1 MAYHHQNNKHHNR
14 NHYYEYGSYPYN
26 DNTEQ
31 PAARHHHYKGFS
43 TIYEHPTE
51 ESYSYPTRRVLEPKK
66 TSYDED
72 NYQRARYEDSNS
84 SGSVDQEAD
93 AFIQYEHNR
102 MELAKLMSM
111 GAL

>member
-1 MAYHHQNNKHHNR
+1 MAYHHNNNKHHNR
-14 NHYYEYGSYPYN
+14 NHYQYGSYPYYE
-26 DNTEQ
+26 NTEQ

-43 TIYEHPTE
+43 TIYEYPTE
-51 ESYSYPTRRVLEPKK
+51 ESYSYPTTTTTRVRD
-66 TSYDED
+66 DEYNYH
-72 NYQRARYEDSNS
+72 NYQRGRYEDSNS
-84 SGSVDQEAD
+84 FGSVDQEAD